1 MRKKIVVVVVF
12 LIGLVVSSV
21 QAQNSTVSIRAT
33 AVVMENLQMITVR
46 DMDLVSPP
54 IVENRITVNPISST
68 YAGLFKILGSPN
80 ARIRINYT
88 PRETLL
94 EQNEGIGIVQAV
106 YSLSAAPEDNQA
118 ASFLLTQGDAEV
130 SIGQQGVVFLWLGA
144 ELDISQAT
152 MGNYVSE
159 FVLEFE
165 YI

>member
-1 MRKKIVVVVVF
+1 MNKRLILILFLAF
-12 LIGLVVSSV
+12 LINSAKAQSS
-21 QAQNSTVSIRAT
+21 NVSIRTT
-33 AVVMENLQMITVR
+33 AIVMENLQMITVR
-46 DMDLVSPP
+46 DMDLISPP
-54 IVENRITVNPISST
+54 AVENTITVNPITST

-80 ARIRINYT
+80 SKIKVNYT
-88 PRETLL
+88 IRETLT
-94 EQNEGIGIVQAV
+94 EQNEGVGIIQAM

-130 SIGQQGVVFLWLGA
+130 SIGSMGNVFIWLGA

-152 MGNYVSE
+152 QGNYVSE

>member
-1 MRKKIVVVVVF
+1 MRKKIVFLF
-12 LIGLVVSSV
+12 LIGLAVSSV
-21 QAQNSTVSIRAT
+21 HAQNNSTVSIRAT

-54 IVENRITVNPISST
+54 IVGNRITVNPISST

-88 PRETLL
+88 PRETLV
-94 EQNEGIGIVQAV
+94 EQNEGFGVVQAV
-106 YSLSAAPEDNQA
+106 YSLSSAPEDNQA
-118 ASFLLTQGDAEV
+118 ASFLLTQGNAEV
-130 SIGQQGVVFLWLGA
+130 SIGQLGVVFLWLGA

>member
-1 MRKKIVVVVVF
+1 MSKKVF
-12 LIGLVVSSV
+12 LVFLLGLWITGAAT
-21 QAQNSTVSIRAT
+21 AQNRSVSIRAT
-33 AVVMENLQMITVR
+33 AIVMENLQMITVR

-54 IVENRITVNPISST
+54 IVENRITVNPITST

-80 ARIRINYT
+80 AKIRINYT
-88 PRETLL
+88 PRETLV
-94 EQNEGIGIVQAV
+94 EQNEGVGMVQAV

-118 ASFLLTQGDAEV
+118 NSFLLTQGNADV
-130 SIGQQGVVFLWLGA
+130 IIGPLGVVFLWLGA

-165 YI
+165 YM

>member
-1 MRKKIVVVVVF
+1 MSKKVF
-12 LIGLVVSSV
+12 LVFLLGLWITGAAT
-21 QAQNSTVSIRAT
+21 AQNRSVSIRAT
-33 AVVMENLQMITVR
+33 AIVMENLQMITVR

-54 IVENRITVNPISST
+54 IVENRITVNPITSP

-80 ARIRINYT
+80 AKIRINYT
-88 PRETLL
+88 PRETLV
-94 EQNEGIGIVQAV
+94 EQNEGVGMVQAV

-118 ASFLLTQGDAEV
+118 NSFLLTQGNADV
-130 SIGQQGVVFLWLGA
+130 TIGSMGVVFLWLGA

-165 YI
+165 YM